1 MGSLRDKCGV
11 GFVNSCLDAYGMLRG
26 LEHRGEETTGI
37 AGMKDKEI
45 YAMRWL
51 GKVYNKNYEDIEKI
65 RGEQFAIHT
74 RYATQGSKDE
84 ILRDAHPITLDGYD
98 SLSTEKQTSF
108 TKDASSAIV
117 YNGQV
122 VGDKIF
128 PNEIESDTELLL
140 RTYKEYGI
148 HKLME
153 EIPGSY
159 SMIILDEGNV
169 IGCRDRYGI
178 KPLWYGKKDGLPVLC
193 SEDFPIKKIGG
204 KPIREV
210 DPGEMVYIEDGKV
223 SFEKV
228 VEPEEKFC
236 FFEKNYLSN
245 PNSTFKGRKNWD
257 TRKSLGE
264 KLAEEF
270 EIEADI
276 VMDVPNTGKP
286 YAIGYSE
293 KSGIRYLPELKK
305 KKFQRSFI
313 QSTKEKRRKSI
324 KENLYFERPEILH
337 EKRVVFVDDSII
349 RGNVLERVIEISEE
363 AGVEKIYYLSGTP
376 PVGRDENCFC
386 CYGVDMP
393 KNDEFI
399 MRRYG
404 NEREIEKYLSEKYGI
419 PFELDYISQKGL
431 FDVLGDQDKYCK
443 QCITGEKPIKLRK

>member
-11 GFVNSCLDAYGMLRG
+11 GFVNSRFDAYVMLRG

-37 AGMKDKEI
+37 AGMEDKEI
-45 YAMRWL
+45 DSRRWL
-51 GKVYNKNYEDIEKI
+51 GKVYRESYEDIEKM

-74 RYATQGSKDE
+74 RYATQGSKKE
-84 ILRDAHPITLDGYD
+84 LLKDAHPITIDGYD

-108 TKDASSAIV
+108 TKGASSAIV
-117 YNGQV
+117 HNGQV

-128 PNEIESDTELLL
+128 PNEMESDTELLL
-140 RTYKEYGI
+140 QTYKKYGI

-178 KPLWYGKKDGLPVLC
+178 KPLWYGEKEELPVLC

-210 DPGEMVYIEDGKV
+210 HPGEIVYIEDDKV

-228 VEPEEKFC
+228 VEPEENFC
-236 FFEKNYLSN
+236 FFEINYLSN

-257 TRKSLGE
+257 TRKSLGK

-276 VMDVPNTGKP
+276 VMDVPNTGKT
-286 YAIGYSE
+286 
-293 KSGIRYLPELKK
+293 LCHWL
-305 KKFQRSFI
+305 
-313 QSTKEKRRKSI
+313 
-324 KENLYFERPEILH
+324 L
-337 EKRVVFVDDSII
+337 
-349 RGNVLERVIEISEE
+349 
-363 AGVEKIYYLSGTP
+363 
-376 PVGRDENCFC
+376 
-386 CYGVDMP
+386 
-393 KNDEFI
+393 
-399 MRRYG
+399 
-404 NEREIEKYLSEKYGI
+404 
-419 PFELDYISQKGL
+419 
-431 FDVLGDQDKYCK
+431 
-443 QCITGEKPIKLRK
+443 